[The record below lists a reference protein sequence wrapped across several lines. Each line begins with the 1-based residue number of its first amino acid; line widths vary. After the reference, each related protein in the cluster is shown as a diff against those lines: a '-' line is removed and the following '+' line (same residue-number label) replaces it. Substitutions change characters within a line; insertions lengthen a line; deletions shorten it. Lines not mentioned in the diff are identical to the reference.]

1 MSIKV
6 LVYSLPKIPL
16 TCNIPALFL
25 YWPRQLK
32 LPEVQPLTNSQFP
45 PRFMLQMYFTF
56 FNVEIICGF
65 SLSFVY
71 IYSATSYPFIFPSI
85 IKRLPLEILKF
96 LGATLRNQDNKVTFI
111 RADVD
116 VSLARSSE
124 FMKTCHNINI
134 IVENT
139 VGDSYSLNGKI
150 EMPNKTIYNI
160 TSALLLN
167 STHKK

>member
-6 LVYSLPKIPL
+6 LVYSLSKITLPF
-16 TCNIPALFL
+16 NIPALFV

-65 SLSFVY
+65 ALSFVY
-71 IYSATSYPFIFPSI
+71 IYYATLYPFIFPSI
-85 IKRLPLEILKF
+85 IKRLPLEILNF
-96 LGATLRNQDNKVTFI
+96 IVTTLRNQDKKSSFI
-111 RADVD
+111 RVD
-116 VSLARSSE
+116 EYISLARSSE
-124 FMKTCHNINI
+124 FIKTCHNINI

-167 STHKK
+167 SSHKK